1 MKYPIFGLA
10 IISLLALLAAV
21 GCGGGA
27 TATITATGEV
37 VRPADTATP
46 VVARSG
52 ESGGEHNGGGEA
64 GERGGEYRE
73 GDESGGEHGG
83 EDESNGE
90 HGDGGEVGEES
101 GTQFELGDTYDAVR
115 AGARLIIAYDRGRN
129 AFVGTVRNVTNG
141 ALERVRVEVHLSN
154 GIELGPTTPVDL
166 APGQVVDVVLEA
178 SEQPFKSWS
187 AHPEVG

>member
-1 MKYPIFGLA
+1 MGGELVKYPIIGLA
-10 IISLLALLAAV
+10 IISLLALLVAM

-27 TATITATGEV
+27 TATITATSEV

-52 ESGGEHNGGGEA
+52 ESGGEHNGEGDADERGGEHREGGEA
-64 GERGGEYRE
+64 GGEHSDGGDAGGE
-73 GDESGGEHGG
+73 S
-83 EDESNGE
+83 
-90 HGDGGEVGEES
+90 GEES
-101 GTQFELGDTYDAVR
+101 GTQLGLRDTYDAVR

-141 ALERVRVEVHLSN
+141 SLERVRVEVHLSN

-178 SEQPFKSWS
+178 SEQPFESWS

>member
-1 MKYPIFGLA
+1 MKYPIIGLA

-27 TATITATGEV
+27 TATTTATGEV
-37 VRPADTATP
+37 ARPADTATP
-46 VVARSG
+46 GVARSG
-52 ESGGEHNGGGEA
+52 ESEGEHNGGRATE
-64 GERGGEYRE
+64 ERGGEHRE
-73 GDESGGEHGG
+73 GVEAGGEHSG
-83 EDESNGE
+83 E
-90 HGDGGEVGEES
+90 GDSGEES
-101 GTQFELGDTYDAVR
+101 GTQLGLGDTYDAVR

-141 ALERVRVEVHLSN
+141 ALARVRVEVHLSN

-178 SEQPFKSWS
+178 SEQPFESWS

>member
-1 MKYPIFGLA
+1 M
-10 IISLLALLAAV
+10 

-46 VVARSG
+46 GVARSG
-52 ESGGEHNGGGEA
+52 ESEGEHNGGRATE
-64 GERGGEYRE
+64 ERGGEHRE
-73 GDESGGEHGG
+73 GGESGGEHGG
-83 EDESNGE
+83 GGESNRE
-90 HGDGGEVGEES
+90 HGGGGESGGESGEES
-101 GTQFELGDTYDAVR
+101 GTQLGLGDTYDAVR
-115 AGARLIIAYDRGRN
+115 GGARLIIAYDRGRN

-141 ALERVRVEVHLSN
+141 ALARVRVEVHLSN

-166 APGQVVDVVLEA
+166 APGQVADVVLEA
-178 SEQPFKSWS
+178 SEQPFESWS